1 MIPRAAKMLA
11 KMVMKRE
18 SPGPKTNARISF
30 SDRASWRGAQPL
42 FLKPLTSFIPS
53 RHSITSSSSSS
64 IGGVVVFLLRSAVL
78 AVTLGVVLNVGLVIG
93 VPIELGFF
101 ERRWAVAGFLEV
113 VGPEVGLDVGLEVG
127 LEFGRF

>member
-1 MIPRAAKMLA
+1 MLA

-18 SPGPKTNARISF
+18 SPGPKTKARISF

-113 VGPEVGLDVGLEVG
+113 VVPEVGFEVG

>member
-1 MIPRAAKMLA
+1 MLA

-64 IGGVVVFLLRSAVL
+64 MGGVVVFLLRSAVL
-78 AVTLGVVLNVGLVIG
+78 AVTLGVVLKVGLFIV

-101 ERRWAVAGFLEV
+101 ARRWAVAGFLEV
-113 VGPEVGLDVGLEVG
+113 VGPKVGLEVG
-127 LEFGRF
+127 LEVGLVVGLEFGRF

>member
-1 MIPRAAKMLA
+1 M
-11 KMVMKRE
+11 
-18 SPGPKTNARISF
+18 
-30 SDRASWRGAQPL
+30 
-42 FLKPLTSFIPS
+42 
-53 RHSITSSSSSS
+53 
-64 IGGVVVFLLRSAVL
+64 GGVVVFLLRSAVL
-78 AVTLGVVLNVGLVIG
+78 AVTLGVVLKLGLVIG

>member
-64 IGGVVVFLLRSAVL
+64 MGGVVVFLLRRAVL
-78 AVTLGVVLNVGLVIG
+78 TVTLGVVLKVGLFIV

-113 VGPEVGLDVGLEVG
+113 VGPEVGLEVG